1 MYLEKDLQQ
10 SKTLTIPPHLKED
23 GVSLSKSVKGL
34 RGKKNL
40 SSMSI

>member
-23 GVSLSKSVKGL
+23 GGLLVKIDE
-34 RGKKNL
+34 
-40 SSMSI
+40 SIYKF